1 MGRDPPDASV
11 DATIAQIGA
20 DVRRG
25 TFAGVVRYRRPSL
38 KLEASTMAPTER
50 DTDTYARDSFTWR
63 GMAKWQVWSISIAAA
78 VIVVLLLAYVM

>member
-25 TFAGVVRYRRPSL
+25 TFAGLVRYRQLP
-38 KLEASTMAPTER
+38 
-50 DTDTYARDSFTWR
+50 
-63 GMAKWQVWSISIAAA
+63 
-78 VIVVLLLAYVM
+78 